1 MNRWVLLQPGKGR
14 LLKKKKWHLTETESP
29 SIMKDTDL
37 LLLTSLV
44 DANKDIYSPLL
55 LSVILEFLTSA
66 IKQEREIENTGK
78 EKIKLSLFTDDMQ
91 KKFKSTGTYKKVPR
105 IGLWWSFYNYRGD
118 RFIE

>member
-1 MNRWVLLQPGKGR
+1 
-14 LLKKKKWHLTETESP
+14 
-29 SIMKDTDL
+29 MKDTDL
-37 LLLTSLV
+37 LLLTPLV

-55 LSVILEFLTSA
+55 LSVILEFLTSV

-105 IGLWWSFYNYRGD
+105 IGLWWSSTTTDVINSLNKKK
-118 RFIE
+118 ESKQKNQKSP